1 MDILEAGPTGI
12 SAMSGVRTSMA
23 IAAATA
29 LTSRLATPSFQLI
42 ASSTG
47 GFTARQSCCFMGFF
61 VLIHSRKVPGGD
73 CHVHGPFTPVGSL

>member
-1 MDILEAGPTGI
+1 ME
-12 SAMSGVRTSMA
+12 

-29 LTSRLATPSFQLI
+29 LTSRFATPGFQLI

-47 GFTARQSCCFMGFF
+47 RFTARQSCWFIVIF

-73 CHVHGPFTPVGSL
+73 YHVHGPFTPVGGMC